1 MPPASDTLSTTA
13 LLAALQSCR
22 MFEGLNRADLQRV
35 AGFATLQ
42 RVVQGEYLFREG
54 EPTTGF
60 YVVRSGA
67 IHVHRIGPDGR
78 EKTIHIFR
86 AGGSFA
92 EATLPDGTGYPAH
105 ACAIED
111 GVVVFIPR
119 TEFLDLLRQRPDLAL
134 RMLACMSQHLRELV
148 DAIDDLTRKDAETRL
163 ALWLIKRCPQP
174 LGGTPVDVQLDITKT
189 VLASEL
195 RIRKETLSRALAR
208 MKSLQLI
215 ETNGKVIRVLHPQ
228 GLETW
233 VTSPVPEA

>member
-1 MPPASDTLSTTA
+1 MPPVSDTLSGSA

-22 MFEGLNRADLQRV
+22 MFESLNGADLQRV

-42 RVVQGEYLFREG
+42 RVAQGEYLFREG

-119 TEFLDLLRQRPDLAL
+119 TQFLELLRQRPDLAL

-148 DAIDDLTRKDAETRL
+148 DAIDDLTRKDVEIRL
-163 ALWLIKRCPQP
+163 ALWLIKRCPKP
-174 LGGTPVDVQLDITKT
+174 DGDRPVQIELTMTKR
-189 VLASEL
+189 VLAAELGTISETFSRTLAKFREQKLLTVKGRTVIVVSPARLSTLL
-195 RIRKETLSRALAR
+195 RRNLGE
-208 MKSLQLI
+208 
-215 ETNGKVIRVLHPQ
+215 
-228 GLETW
+228 
-233 VTSPVPEA
+233 